1 MVEVK
6 GSVIVDTI
14 DAIKGKFGDEVY
26 NRILNNLNENDRKI
40 FGNLVLDLGW
50 YNLDG
55 FVRLLEQDV
64 SVTLNGDEKLLI
76 ARSEALFE
84 KQLKGIY
91 RFFIKLGSA
100 EFVIKNLSLV
110 HKTYFRGVSI
120 DVKMES
126 SNRAAVRYT
135 GFEKQHR
142 IIGFS
147 IIGFFKKALEMSG
160 AKDVNPHYTTPI
172 EENKGYCDLVITWTG
187 K

>member
-1 MVEVK
+1 MIEVK
-6 GSVIVDTI
+6 GSIIVETI
-14 DAIKGKFGDEVY
+14 DAIKQKFGDEVY
-26 NRILNNLNENDRKI
+26 NKILNNLDENDKKI
-40 FGNLVLDLGW
+40 FGKIVLEVGW
-50 YNLDG
+50 YNLDS
-55 FVRLLEQDV
+55 FAKLLEQDV
-64 SVTLNGDEKLLI
+64 LVTLNGDEKELI
-76 ARSEALFE
+76 VRSEGVFE
-84 KQLKGIY
+84 RQLKGIY

-126 SNRAAVRYT
+126 PNKALVRYT

-160 AKDVNPHYTTPI
+160 ARDVNPYYTTPI
-172 EENKGYCDLVITWTG
+172 EENKGYCDLAITWTG